1 MLANPNLP
9 LHARQ
14 TTEVHYQ
21 ELQMQLN
28 QAQAFAALASDMTAA
43 VQQNLMQFNE
53 DVQAQQQQQQHQH
66 QMQMQMQMQSA
77 NPNAGQ
83 GQWMGG
89 GNMGGGPG
97 NVFISQQPAG
107 PDSAYQRLPVNG
119 RRRGNKRER
128 PSDFL
133 EIGGGDAPTKMPRF
147 WE

>member
-1 MLANPNLP
+1 
-9 LHARQ
+9 
-14 TTEVHYQ
+14 
-21 ELQMQLN
+21 MQLN
-28 QAQAFAALASDMTAA
+28 QAQAFAALASDMTVA

-53 DVQAQQQQQQHQH
+53 EVQAQQRQQH
-66 QMQMQMQMQSA
+66 QMQMQMQNM
-77 NPNAGQ
+77 NPNVQ

-89 GNMGGGPG
+89 MNVGG
-97 NVFISQQPAG
+97 VFNQQPAG

-119 RRRGNKRER
+119 RRSVKRER

>member
-9 LHARQ
+9 LHARR

-53 DVQAQQQQQQHQH
+53 DVLAQQQQQQQHH
-66 QMQMQMQMQSA
+66 QMQMQMQNA
-77 NPNAGQ
+77 NQNVGQ

-89 GNMGGGPG
+89 GNVGGGNPFT
-97 NVFISQQPAG
+97 NQQPAG
-107 PDSAYQRLPVNG
+107 PESAYQRLPVNG
-119 RRRGNKRER
+119 RRATKRER